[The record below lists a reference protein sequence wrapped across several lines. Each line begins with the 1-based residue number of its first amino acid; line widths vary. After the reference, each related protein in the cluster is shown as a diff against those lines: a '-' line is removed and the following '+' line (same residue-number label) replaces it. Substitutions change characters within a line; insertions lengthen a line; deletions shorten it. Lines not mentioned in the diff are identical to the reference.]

1 MSSKVTSY
9 EIESSKLTKNT
20 KDKIR
25 EKWLKQL
32 MEEFPD
38 SSPYM
43 IDCMIDLYLLDPNKT
58 VEIINKHL
66 ND

>member
-1 MSSKVTSY
+1 MSSKVRSM
-9 EIESSKLTKNT
+9 EIETSKLEKTSR
-20 KDKIR
+20 DKLR

-58 VEIINKHL
+58 VEIINKHM
-66 ND
+66 NQ